1 MNNNNEQ
8 KKVNKNISSCQIVE
22 RNVSFVLSS
31 FQKKTLFCSYC
42 STMMMMMTIHIINR
56 DKLQIWSK
64 QNKTQCPPF
73 KFSILTAFK
82 SISSHSHTSLF
93 PDGQHFKKQKKNFY
107 YLNHIHNMHNYIQLK
122 L

>member
-1 MNNNNEQ
+1 MNKKSQQ
-8 KKVNKNISSCQIVE
+8 KHIK
-22 RNVSFVLSS
+22 LSNS
-31 FQKKTLFCSYC
+31 GKKCFFCVVQFPKKKPFFCSYC